1 MWEGKVRKTQ
11 TAVLGGRGSPGLDA
25 SATSQAIPGFTTAW
39 RQTGQAQTCSCRG
52 GLEQLYYFGENFTK
66 SCLIP
71 CRLCKPGTVI
81 CVLLEQIF
89 LKYHSVCVSLL
100 PSLNFGPECI
110 PINIALKAL
119 ETVRSAPLWSPL
131 WFLLCLIWTSSK
143 SLFFWGCGSG
153 ARERALNLAGAGGNI
168 QKSILDWILK
178 ILKQSLPNLAAP

>member
-1 MWEGKVRKTQ
+1 MPLHSCRPFGRRQYPNLGEEMWEGKVRKTQ

-131 WFLLCLIWTSSK
+131 WFLLCLI
-143 SLFFWGCGSG
+143 
-153 ARERALNLAGAGGNI
+153 
-168 QKSILDWILK
+168 
-178 ILKQSLPNLAAP
+178 